1 MLSFLKKLFGL
12 EKSIPVKPQLPQ
24 QLSTEGENMSKKRIV
39 EVTKLYQE
47 VLGREPDQG
56 GLEYWVSTE
65 HSIDVIR
72 EEFMK
77 SDEFKAKMRKEAV
90 ANLYREVLKRE
101 PDQAGLEYWVST
113 PHDLDTIKVEFMK
126 SDEYIALI
134 TPKVEAKPAEKP
146 ADKAPAKAPAKSAH
160 KKATPKKK

>member
-12 EKSIPVKPQLPQ
+12 DKSSPVEPQLP
-24 QLSTEGENMSKKRIV
+24 TEGDNMSKKRIE
-39 EVTKLYQE
+39 EVTKLYHE

-56 GLEYWVSTE
+56 GLDYWVSTE

-134 TPKVEAKPAEKP
+134 TPKVEAKPVA
-146 ADKAPAKAPAKSAH
+146 KAPAKAPAKPAP
-160 KKATPKKK
+160 KKAAPKKK